1 MRLAYLLL
9 WLLLPCTGGYAQDTL
24 RNETI
29 IRMVNARMSRELIE
43 ARIKTNPTRFDLTPY
58 SYPDLLEAGVS
69 ESIIVSMWIASMPL
83 SALTNADIMGMYH
96 SKMPRSLISKRML
109 LGKADFDFSPEALKV
124 LERAKI
130 PNSLIKE
137 MRAAS
142 NIVLDTPLPPAPAVA
157 TAPVVEPAPVTKP
170 APAVAATPVAE
181 PEPAPAPAPRPTP
194 TAPWRATP
202 PRTSAPPPPPP
213 MPRMADEDRP
223 ENDTLYNK
231 TIVELTNIKLPQQ
244 TIIAKIGT
252 SVTSFDVSVK
262 ALKALQA
269 SGVHGDVITEMIRVN
284 GLAAERRAKQANS
297 RNPNEMH
304 RPGIYVYRPYD
315 TDVPVKKL
323 DPTIV
328 SASRSGGVGTAIAQ
342 AYTYGIAKSKVK
354 SSLAGPNSRLQI
366 LSVEPVFYFYFETND
381 KPDADNWFFATA
393 TSPNEFVCVTLR
405 ERPDSREMEV
415 GASNAYGSDSGIP
428 NRVKVDF
435 DYEKISEGIYK
446 VTFKKPMKP
455 GEYCFLYAN
464 NAPTNYS
471 NNKVFDFG
479 IIKAD

>member
-1 MRLAYLLL
+1 MRSACLFL
-9 WLLLPCTGGYAQDTL
+9 WFLLPCTVGYAQDTL
-24 RNETI
+24 TNESV
-29 IRMVNARMSRELIE
+29 IRMAKTNMSRELIE
-43 ARIKTNPTRFDLTPY
+43 ARIKASSARFNLTSY
-58 SYPDLLEAGVS
+58 SYTDLLDAGVS
-69 ESIIVSMWIASMPL
+69 ESIIVAMWIASMPL
-83 SALTNADIMGMYH
+83 PTLTNADVMAMFH
-96 SKMPRSLISKRML
+96 SRLPRSLINKRML
-109 LGKADFDFSPEALKV
+109 VGKVNFDFSPDALDV
-124 LERAKI
+124 LQRSRI
-130 PNSLIKE
+130 PNVLIKE

-142 NIVLDTPLPPAPAVA
+142 NIVSDTPLPPAPAVA
-157 TAPVVEPAPVTKP
+157 
-170 APAVAATPVAE
+170 ATPDATPAQVAE
-181 PEPAPAPAPRPTP
+181 PEPAPRPTP
-194 TAPWRATP
+194 AAPWRPTP
-202 PRTSAPPPPPP
+202 PRTSAPPPP
-213 MPRMADEDRP
+213 MPRMADADQP

-262 ALKALQA
+262 ALMALQA

-428 NRVKVDF
+428 NRVKADF

-446 VTFKKPMKP
+446 VTFKKPLKP

-464 NAPTNYS
+464 SAPTNYS